1 MGDLDLIA
9 LITIAFLGSI
19 GHCSGMCGGFVIAYT
34 SAKVDEKW
42 KKTYQALSHMLYN
55 LGRATSYAVLGAIF
69 GFLGSVVSVGMTAKG
84 ILFIIIGFIMVL
96 MGLSLMGKIKF
107 LSHIESSIA
116 ETNFFK
122 RSFRALLEKQTLG
135 SFYFLGI
142 LNGFI
147 PCGFVYFFLA
157 GAVATAS
164 PVAGAV
170 VMFIFG
176 LATIP
181 ILFSLGFVVG
191 FLKSGQLRHLMMK
204 ASAIM
209 VILFGL
215 FMMFKASMLLSGKM
229 PMKGMNDMSIEK
241 IVKQPTER
249 EN

>member
-1 MGDLDLIA
+1 MENIDLIA
-9 LITIAFLGSI
+9 LVTIAFLGSI

-34 SAKVDEKW
+34 SAKIDPKW
-42 KKTYQALSHMLYN
+42 IKSYQALSHGLYN
-55 LGRATSYAVLGAIF
+55 LGRASSYAILGFIF
-69 GFLGSVVSVGMTAKG
+69 GFLGSIVSIGMTGKG
-84 ILFIIIGFIMVL
+84 ILFIIVGIVMVL
-96 MGLSLMGKIKF
+96 MGFSLMGKLKF
-107 LSHIESSIA
+107 LNRIESSIA

-122 RSFRALLEKQTLG
+122 KTFRSLLEKQTLS
-135 SFYFLGI
+135 SFYFLGM

-164 PVAGAV
+164 PVDGAM

-191 FLKSGQLRHLMMK
+191 FLKSGKFRKLMMNI
-204 ASAIM
+204 SAIM

-215 FMMFKASMLLSGKM
+215 FMIFKASMLISGKM
-229 PMKGMNDMSIEK
+229 PMKMMDKSEINLIIKTPSEK
-241 IVKQPTER
+241 LE
-249 EN
+249 